1 MSDIFIKAADGT
13 WKKATNIFIRLA
25 STAWQAASSI
35 FLRINTVDWIKVW
48 PLSGIFSTRN
58 PWIGPNSDTVYADRL
73 TSSSKVRI
81 GSNYYGNNA
90 QWNLNGWT
98 VTSYSYAWKY
108 YDQNNTSLGTLDS
121 GTGSGWTSGGTG
133 QDLLPTSIWT
143 STVSTNTDRQ
153 YLGFEVTANATNS
166 VYSGTSV
173 STRVQIIRRIPI
185 NNLTSLSTNSP
196 AVGTQVSYSST
207 WDTSEARKAE
217 SARTTI
223 QWYKNSVSSTSGGTF
238 LASGST
244 YTPQSSD
251 SGFYLYVIETR
262 FNSGTDYDLGPS
274 TGVSASVVT
283 TNPVTSGPGSP
294 TGLTAT
300 NVGSGRSYNDGR
312 IDLSWTAPSNNGG
325 SAITGY
331 RIERSTDGSTFSVL
345 VANTGSTSTSYSN
358 TGLTSGQIYYY
369 RVYAINSGGTGS
381 VSNTANATATTIPQ
395 APTIGTASRV
405 SNTQASIGFTLNNNG
420 GAAVTSLIV
429 ASSPTVSLSYSGTSS
444 PVTVTGTFTLNQGYT
459 FTVRAVNTNGSSFT
473 SASSNQ
479 ITINQAAV
487 PTAPTNLQRSTGSGF
502 SKTFTW
508 SAPTSNGGSAITGYE
523 YSVDGGSSWL
533 PTSSSSSQ
541 SYTYSV
547 AGSVSFSVRANNAAG
562 AGAAATTTFTI
573 PTVTTPTASSVTSTS
588 ATVSW
593 TSTGQNNY
601 SLTGVGP
608 NSPYTGTTATSVN
621 VTGLSAATS
630 YSPVVTITSPTSDT
644 VVSSAGTFTTGGG
657 TVAPSNVQVT
667 VTSSGFQ
674 GEFIPGSTLTASYT
688 ASGTTPFTSVS
699 YQWARSTN
707 NSTWSNVGTNS
718 STLATN
724 STYNNYYVRCT
735 VTVTNSAGSASGT
748 SPSYFMSDA
757 I

>member
-1 MSDIFIKAADGT
+1 MPAIYRKTGNSWQTVKSIYRKTGGSWQSVKRVWRKTAGAWQLVFQQALTPTIEQKVTVAISTNANQTRRLTGTLYRWNNASAVTYNFASGTDGSTFNNISGASGTSSNPATGQSNTLDQYTLTQSDVVANTTNYFIYVS
-13 WKKATNIFIRLA
+13 KATN
-25 STAWQAASSI
+25 STFGTEQ
-35 FLRINTVDWIKVW
+35 
-48 PLSGIFSTRN
+48 
-58 PWIGPNSDTVYADRL
+58 
-73 TSSSKVRI
+73 TSSSAPESVVSFEMPRNITTLAI
-81 GSNYYGNNA
+81 GSKTTTSIALSWTATTGSGSYIVYYGIASSPTTSFTTTTSTSATVTGLSAGTLYYFRVRPYTGSSGNGYYGN
-90 QWNLNGWT
+90 
-98 VTSYSYAWKY
+98 YS
-108 YDQNNTSLGTLDS
+108 N
-121 GTGSGWTSGGTG
+121 
-133 QDLLPTSIWT
+133 
-143 STVSTNTDRQ
+143 
-153 YLGFEVTANATNS
+153 EV
-166 VYSGTSV
+166 
-173 STRVQIIRRIPI
+173 
-185 NNLTSLSTNSP
+185 
-196 AVGTQVSYSST
+196 
-207 WDTSEARKAE
+207 
-217 SARTTI
+217 
-223 QWYKNSVSSTSGGTF
+223 
-238 LASGST
+238 
-244 YTPQSSD
+244 SD
-251 SGFYLYVIETR
+251 STTAI
-262 FNSGTDYDLGPS
+262 S
-274 TGVSASVVT
+274 T
-283 TNPVTSGPGSP
+283 PGSP

-508 SAPTSNGGSAITGYE
+508 SAPTSNGGSAITGYQ